1 VTRIDRAGEGPA
13 GAGVAARIA
22 AWKETEM
29 AIEQLAR
36 RAEAGGILDEGAA
49 DAAASAVRREQYPL
63 ARILGI
69 WALAAVPMAVLGWV
83 VFPLLAPDAG
93 SDPLGA
99 GVTRMV
105 LLMAGLIWQFV
116 LSMLIVRREEGD
128 LRWATVKR
136 RLRLNAPRAP
146 ATGEPRRRL
155 WLWVAPFVVAVALV
169 EVLLARRIGA
179 AWVSALPFL
188 AEPAGYGFDALL
200 RSREI
205 LQRLEGAWWFLG
217 LFLVYTTFNTIQ
229 GEELLFR
236 GVLLPRMA
244 GVFGRWSWAAN
255 GVLFGLYH
263 LHQPWGIPKS
273 VLTGLL
279 YAFSADRFRSTW
291 LSIVLHS
298 LQSVYI
304 AFLLLGIVL
313 GLA

>member
-1 VTRIDRAGEGPA
+1 MTTG
-13 GAGVAARIA
+13 
-22 AWKETEM
+22 
-29 AIEQLAR
+29 QLAR
-36 RAEAGGILDEGAA
+36 RAEAGGILREAHEAPG
-49 DAAASAVRREQYPL
+49 AVRSEQYPL
-63 ARILGI
+63 ALILGL
-69 WALAAVPMAVLGWV
+69 WALAAGPMAVLGWL

-99 GVTRMV
+99 GVTRIV
-105 LLMAGLIWQFV
+105 LLMLGLIWQFT

-128 LRWATVKR
+128 LGWATVKR
-136 RLRLNAPRAP
+136 RLRLNAPREP

-155 WLWVAPFVVAVALV
+155 WLWVVPFVAAVALV
-169 EVLLARRIGA
+169 ELLLAQRIGG
-179 AWVSALPFL
+179 AWVSVFPFL
-188 AEPAGYGFDALL
+188 AEPAGYGFDALF

-205 LQRLEGAWWFLG
+205 LQRLEGAWWFLA
-217 LFLVYTTFNTIQ
+217 LFLVYTVFNTVL

-255 GVLFGLYH
+255 GALFGLYH

-279 YAFSADRFRSTW
+279 YAFPADRFRSTR

-304 AFLLLGIVL
+304 AFLVLGIVL